1 MGKNDRMQNFEG
13 RVAVITGGASGIGL
27 AIAKRAIAEGMH
39 VAIGDVEKTALDNS
53 VEQLR
58 SLLPDGDGSDAS
70 NRRVFG
76 FALDV
81 ADGAQMQAFA
91 DATIDHFGAVNIF
104 CNNAGVG
111 GGGLTWETPIE
122 TWEWTLGVN
131 LWGVIHGIRS
141 FVPLLLQQQDAHIVN
156 TASVAG
162 LVASPMMG
170 AYNASK
176 HAVVAISETLHH
188 EFAMLGATPK
198 VSVLCPGWVNT
209 GIGDS
214 ERNRPD
220 HLAVTNEVDEAA
232 EASAEPMR
240 DMLRSVLANGMDPD
254 EVAAKVFAAITAEQF
269 WIQTH
274 AEQDGDKWMNAV
286 NSRLDSARN
295 RTNPVL
301 AMVI

>member
-1 MGKNDRMQNFEG
+1 MTQK
-13 RVAVITGGASGIGL
+13 VALITGAAQGIGKRTAEVL
-27 AIAKRAIAEGMH
+27 AER
-39 VAIGDVEKTALDNS
+39 
-53 VEQLR
+53 
-58 SLLPDGDGSDAS
+58 
-70 NRRVFG
+70 G
-76 FALDV
+76 FALVLNDLRPTNLELGVPTLEATGDISDESVVKHFVALTLERFGRIDV
-81 ADGAQMQAFA
+81 L
-91 DATIDHFGAVNIF
+91 V
-104 CNNAGVG
+104 NNAGISCI
-111 GGGLTWETPIE
+111 TPAE
-122 TWEWTLGVN
+122 NTSLEQWQKVMNVN
-131 LWGVIHGIRS
+131 LTAP
-141 FVPLLLQQQDAHIVN
+141 FLLCREFGKLMLQQGSGSIVN
-156 TASVAG
+156 IASVAG
-162 LVASPMMG
+162 LLGISDRS

-176 HAVVAISETLHH
+176 HGVVAISETLHH

-254 EVAAKVFAAITAEQF
+254 DVAAKVFAAITAEQF

-295 RTNPVL
+295 RTNPTL
-301 AMVI
+301 ALVI